1 MGDSPNS
8 PVYSSFGQLTLR
20 RWTATNPAAFPSF
33 WETWEMRQVQ
43 VYQQSATLVHFY
55 SEEAEESRGG
65 GRRVSP
71 HSSLRVLACCHCRR
85 FPWLA
90 LADLLSSD
98 IAACWAR
105 KRKGRLIARHVKL
118 PPALSPGILS
128 ACGDNWYLGRR
139 EVVPPVTWDKMINV
153 LILVLTLDSNQVMA
167 VPSGS

>member
-20 RWTATNPAAFPSF
+20 RWTAMNPAAFPSF

-43 VYQQSATLVHFY
+43 IYQQSARLVHFY
-55 SEEAEESRGG
+55 IKEEEKSRGG

-71 HSSLRVLACCHCRR
+71 HSSLRVLGCCHCRR

-105 KRKGRLIARHVKL
+105 KRKGRLIAVHVKL
-118 PPALSPGILS
+118 PPTVSPGALST
-128 ACGDNWYLGRR
+128 CRDNWYLETR
-139 EVVPPVTWDKMINV
+139 EVMPPVTWDKMINV
-153 LILVLTLDSNQVMA
+153 LILVLMLDSNWVIA
-167 VPSGS
+167 TPAGS